1 MLRLSGILKN
11 YQNENRNQ
19 HGKINKKGIKI
30 NNDINILRRQSEK
43 SHKEREKKTS
53 TSFNSD
59 L

>member
-19 HGKINKKGIKI
+19 HGKINTKGIKI

-43 SHKEREKKTS
+43 SHRMKYNNLR
-53 TSFNSD
+53 
-59 L
+59 